1 MEAFINIKSLTK
13 SFGNSQKPVI
23 NDVHFSL
30 KKGSITAII
39 GESGSGKTTLTRLI
53 SGLETP
59 DTGTIELN
67 ATIVNNDST
76 FVPVE
81 KRKVG
86 MVFQDY
92 ALFPHLTVA
101 QNVSYGISN
110 KKDKKQRVLEV
121 LQLVDLIGFEDRYP
135 HQLSGGQQQRVAL
148 ARALAPKPELL
159 ILDEPFSNLDVVLKL
174 QLRNEIFH
182 ILKTEGVTSIFVTH
196 DTQDAIAMADT
207 IMVLKDGIIVQ
218 QGSVDTL
225 YKQPNTSYVAA
236 LFNPIH
242 IFSEEDLDFFNF
254 KTNQNKT
261 YAIRIDDFSTDEKA
275 DYTLKTKVVRSIF
288 LGNHYVNTV
297 TLPNNTTITFHSE
310 RLLNG
315 ETNIGFYKES
325 LLEFDREK

>member
-1 MEAFINIKSLTK
+1 MEAFITIKSLTK
-13 SFGNSQKPVI
+13 SFNNTQQPVV

-59 DTGTIELN
+59 DAGSIELN
-67 ATIVNNDST
+67 ATIVNDATT

-110 KKDKKQRVLEV
+110 KKDKKQRVTEV
-121 LQLVDLIGFEDRYP
+121 LQLVDLIGFETRYP

-148 ARALAPKPELL
+148 ARALAPKPALL

-174 QLRNEIFH
+174 QLRNEIFN
-182 ILKTEGVTSIFVTH
+182 ILKTEEVTSIFVTH
-196 DTQDAIAMADT
+196 DTQDAIAIADT
-207 IMVLKDGIIVQ
+207 IIVLKDGKIVQ
-218 QGSVDTL
+218 QGSADAL
-225 YKQPNTSYVAA
+225 YTHPTTSYVAA

-242 IFSEEDLDFFNF
+242 IFSAEELRFFNF
-254 KTNQNKT
+254 KASERTT
-261 YAIRIDDFSTDEKA
+261 YAVRLHDFSTDKKA
-275 DYTLKTKVVRSIF
+275 EYTFTTKITRSLF
-288 LGNHYVNTV
+288 LGNHYRHTI
-297 TLPNNTTITFHSE
+297 TLPNNNTITFHTDTALSGE
-310 RLLNG
+310 VDFGFNTAALL
-315 ETNIGFYKES
+315 K
-325 LLEFDREK
+325 FDQ

>member
-1 MEAFINIKSLTK
+1 LEAFITIKSLKK
-13 SFGNSQKPVI
+13 SFKNSKKPVI
-23 NDVHFSL
+23 NDVNFSL

-59 DTGTIELN
+59 DAGGIELN
-67 ATIVNNDST
+67 SKVVNDETT
-76 FVPVE
+76 FIPVE

-101 QNVSYGISN
+101 QNVSYGIAN
-110 KKDKKQRVLEV
+110 KKDKKQRVFEV
-121 LQLVDLIGFEDRYP
+121 LQLVDLVGFEDRYP

-174 QLRNEIFH
+174 QLRNEIFT

-196 DTQDAIAMADT
+196 DTQDAIAIADT
-207 IMVLKDGIIVQ
+207 IIVLKDGKIVQ
-218 QGSVDTL
+218 QGSVDTM
-225 YKQPNTSYVAA
+225 YNHPKTKYVAA

-242 IFSEEDLDFFNF
+242 LFSEEDLSFFNF
-254 KTNQNKT
+254 KTSKDKT
-261 YAIRIDDFSTDEKA
+261 YAIRIGDFSIDSTA
-275 DYTLKTKVVRSIF
+275 DYTIKTKITRSIF
-288 LGNHYVNTV
+288 LGNHYINVV
-297 TLPNNTTITFHSE
+297 MLPNNTAINFHTE
-310 RLLNG
+310 QELHGKVNV
-315 ETNIGFYKES
+315 GFFKTAI
-325 LLEFDREK
+325 LEFDI